1 MKRIVC
7 LLFAFVFLLCGCSK
21 DNSEKQINV
30 ESFSYKSDFTYYKD
44 DLGVKESGFVNIEQ
58 SEVNDAEKAVEL
70 AKKECTIEY
79 DTVGVAFDSELKIY
93 RVSFYKEDQYGN
105 RTLNKTNVF
114 YTGKMTFKFV
124 SLSKDFL

>member
-7 LLFAFVFLLCGCSK
+7 LLFAFVFLLFGCSK

-30 ESFSYKSDFTYYKD
+30 ENFSYKSDSTYYKD
-44 DLGVKESGFVNIEQ
+44 DPGVKESGFVNIEQ
-58 SEVNDAEKAVEL
+58 SEVNDAEMAVEL

-93 RVSFYKEDQYGN
+93 RVSFYKEDQYGGN
-105 RTLNKTNVF
+105 QDVYINQNGTTQLII
-114 YTGKMTFKFV
+114 YGE
-124 SLSKDFL
+124 

>member
-1 MKRIVC
+1 MKRIAC

-44 DLGVKESGFVNIEQ
+44 DPGLKESGFVNIEQ
-58 SEVNDAEKAVEL
+58 SEVNDAQKAVEL

-93 RVSFYKEDQYGN
+93 RVSFCKEDQDGGIQDVYINQNGTTQLIIYGE
-105 RTLNKTNVF
+105 
-114 YTGKMTFKFV
+114 
-124 SLSKDFL
+124 